1 MFFGQV
7 HLAILLRPR
16 VWAGGR
22 QPPTGKS
29 AENGRRM
36 ARPRTVAPVHK
47 LLLKTPNNPQHV
59 RKICYVLLVL
69 FIDTR
74 FFSCRY
80 PVVSVFRHALSSSNT
95 TGAKYWDCRASFA
108 CTQIGADRAEN
119 FVQLPS
125 LSEWVQTGLLH
136 KLSNQEWVGV
146 D

>member
-59 RKICYVLLVL
+59 RKIYVTFYCFYSSTRDFFRVAIQLYLFFDMPYQAATQQVQSIGTAERVLPPLRLVRTARRTSYSFQACL
-69 FIDTR
+69 NGCKLACSTN
-74 FFSCRY
+74 Y
-80 PVVSVFRHALSSSNT
+80 PIRN
-95 TGAKYWDCRASFA
+95 G
-108 CTQIGADRAEN
+108 
-119 FVQLPS
+119 
-125 LSEWVQTGLLH
+125 
-136 KLSNQEWVGV
+136 
-146 D
+146 